1 MIGVGHLD
9 LGNLEEAVTSFERMR
24 EYAPKNTIPLKFL
37 TVAYS
42 ELGEDQKAKKSME
55 PFIKKGANLRSLMY
69 LIPKKDPEL
78 RERYANAYLKAGLPG
93 EPGGY
98 FKILQDQRLTDK
110 EIRDLLFGHPVAGF
124 DSKTGKEWRINRTVD
139 GKATYKCEE
148 TLDSGRSWVEN
159 NMLCNQWKERYGGT
173 KDCMPI
179 FKNPEPR
186 PGKKEEYFSIPVY
199 GIYPFS
205 VVD

>member
-1 MIGVGHLD
+1 MIGIGYLD
-9 LGNLEEAVTSFERMR
+9 LGQLEEAVTSFERMR

-37 TVAYS
+37 AVAYA
-42 ELGEDQKAKKSME
+42 ELGKDQEAKKAIE
-55 PFIKKGANLRSLMY
+55 PFVKSGANLRRLMHI
-69 LIPKKDPEL
+69 IPKKDHEL
-78 RERYANAYLKAGLPG
+78 RERYANAFLKAGLPG

-98 FKILQDQRLTDK
+98 FKILHDQRLSDK
-110 EIRDLLFGHPVAGF
+110 GIRDLVFGHTVAGF
-124 DSKTGKEWRINRTVD
+124 DSKTGKEWRIGRTKN
-139 GKATYKCEE
+139 GEATYTCGDSS
-148 TLDSGRSWVEN
+148 DSGKSWVEN
-159 NMLCNQWKERYGGT
+159 NMLCNQWKERYGGI

-186 PGKKEEYFSIPVY
+186 PGKKEEYLSIPVY